1 MSTVY
6 DLVLGGGRVLDP
18 ESGLDAV
25 RHVGISG
32 GAVREISEQ
41 PLSGSTVLDV
51 SGLVVSPGFV
61 DLHSH
66 SQDIP
71 GQRLQALDGVTTAL
85 ELEAGAFPVEHAY
98 RRAAAEGRPINYGY
112 STSWAAARMHVLAG
126 APAVADLD
134 ELLVHVADPRWQA
147 AAGPADVD
155 RILGLLEAD
164 LAAGALGIGVLVGYA
179 PGTDPAE
186 YLAVAG
192 LAARHGVPT
201 YTHARDLVE
210 MDPHVPVDG
219 AEEIVRAAGET
230 GAHMHYCHLN
240 STSGRHVD
248 RVLAL
253 VERVRRE
260 GATVTT
266 EAYPYGAGMT
276 GIGAAFLAP
285 ELLPRR
291 GLTPGSIGHL
301 GLGRRIADAD
311 ELRRVRAEDPGALA
325 FVHQTDEADPV
336 AFGLVQR
343 ALAFPEAA
351 VASDAIAPQWP
362 SGSPDPL
369 SWPLPPQVATH
380 PRTAGTF
387 GRTLRLLVR
396 ELGLLSL
403 PEAVR
408 RCTLVPARIVQEA
421 APAMRRKGRLQP
433 GCDADVTVFDPAT
446 VTDRSTY
453 TETTRPSAGIRH
465 VLVGGRFV
473 VRDGELDTGSL
484 PGRPVL
490 GT

>member
-1 MSTVY
+1 MSVH
-6 DLVLGGGRVLDP
+6 DLVLTGGRVIDP
-18 ESGLDAV
+18 ETGLDAV
-25 RHVGISG
+25 RDVGIAGS
-32 GAVREISEQ
+32 AVRAISEQ
-41 PLSGSTVLDV
+41 PLSGARVVDV
-51 SGLVVSPGFV
+51 SGLVVCPGFV

-66 SQDIP
+66 TQDVA

-98 RRAAAEGRPINYGY
+98 RRAAAEGRPINYGF
-112 STSWAAARMHVLAG
+112 STSWAGARMHVLAG
-126 APAVADLD
+126 APPVADLD
-134 ELLVHVADPRWQA
+134 ELLGHVADPRWQA
-147 AAGPADVD
+147 AATPADVD

-186 YLAVAG
+186 YLAVAA

-210 MDPHVPVDG
+210 MDPDVPVDG

-276 GIGAAFLAP
+276 GVGAAFLAP
-285 ELLPRR
+285 ELLHRR
-291 GLTPGSIGHL
+291 GLTPSSIGHL
-301 GLGRRIADAD
+301 ALGRRIADAD
-311 ELRRVRAEDPGALA
+311 ELRRVREEDPGALV
-325 FVHQTDEADPV
+325 FVHQIDEADPD
-336 AFGLVQR
+336 AFGLVHR
-343 ALAFPEAA
+343 AIAFPDAA

-362 SGSPDPL
+362 SGAPDRL
-369 SWPLPPQVATH
+369 RWPLPPQVATH

-408 RCTLVPARIVQEA
+408 RCTLVPARVLEGA

-433 GCDADVTVFDPAT
+433 GSDADVTVFDPAT
-446 VTDRSTY
+446 VTDRATY
-453 TETTRPSAGIRH
+453 TDPTRPSAGIRH

-473 VRDGELDTGSL
+473 VRDGELDPAAL
-484 PGRPVL
+484 PGRAVR
-490 GT
+490 GG

>member
-1 MSTVY
+1 MTVH
-6 DLVLGGGRVLDP
+6 DLVLTGGRVIDP
-18 ESGLDAV
+18 ESGHDSV
-25 RHVGISG
+25 RDVGITG
-32 GAVREISEQ
+32 DTVREIGPDLE
-41 PLSGSTVLDV
+41 GAVTVDV

-85 ELEAGAFPVEHAY
+85 ELEAGAFPVEQAY
-98 RRAAAEGRPINYGY
+98 RRAGAQGRPVNYGY

-134 ELLVHVADPRWQA
+134 QLLTHVADPRWQA
-147 AAGPADVD
+147 AAAPADVD
-155 RILGLLEAD
+155 RILAFLEAD

-179 PGTDPAE
+179 PASEPAE
-186 YLAVAG
+186 YLAVAA

-210 MDPHVPVDG
+210 MDPHVAVDG

-253 VERVRRE
+253 VERARRA

-285 ELLPRR
+285 ELLHRR

-301 GLGRRIADAD
+301 ALGRRISDAD
-311 ELRRVRAEDPGALA
+311 ELRRVREEDPGALA
-325 FVHQTDEADPV
+325 FVHQTDEADPA

-343 ALAFPEAA
+343 ALAFPDAA
-351 VASDAIAPQWP
+351 VASDAIAPQWT
-362 SGSPDPL
+362 SGPPDPL
-369 SWPLPPQVATH
+369 RWPLPPEVATH

-408 RCTLVPARIVQEA
+408 RCTLVPAQVVQAA

-433 GCDADVTVFDPAT
+433 GSDADVTVFDPAT

-453 TETTRPSAGIRH
+453 TNTTRPSTGVRH

-473 VRDGELDTGSL
+473 VRDGVLDTGAL
-484 PGRPVL
+484 PGRAVR
-490 GT
+490 GA